1 MCYFDHAAE
10 DAEYEF
16 NARYDY
22 IREAYGPSAE
32 GLADEQEDYEP
43 PYLGP
48 MGDWQFR
55 ICACAAHPA
64 PEDEIPF

>member
-1 MCYFDHAAE
+1 MDIQWLE
-10 DAEYEF
+10 DQEYEF

-55 ICACAAHPA
+55 ICACQKDYGF
-64 PEDEIPF
+64 DEIPF